1 MAKGWKLV
9 LDFVKDGDFMS
20 NQEKSTT
27 LSAAGSPSVKY
38 LYRGKGVA
46 GKAAVLTALPLVL
59 LLVLAVEHELL
70 VNKQPF
76 FQGKL
81 LFKQIVEGLPV
92 FYVVAIGLSLVYRR
106 FRGWLLDKAPLIAAF
121 IGFVIIWDLVTLK
134 FALLPL
140 PYFPSPGVVVG
151 TLINERATL
160 AISALYSLRLLFL
173 GYFVGL
179 LVGLPTG
186 IVMGWSPRFHYWVN
200 PALKLIGPIPAT
212 AWIPIAMVVFP
223 TSFTASIFLVAL
235 SCWFPITV
243 MTWTGIANVN
253 KAYYEVARSLGGS
266 EWYLIRHIAIPAAL
280 PTIFVGLFMGL
291 GMAFVTLVVGE
302 MLGVKAGLGWFVT
315 WAQGWAEYGK
325 VYAALIVMAVL
336 FSGIITV
343 LFAIRDKVLVW
354 QKGLIKW

>member
-1 MAKGWKLV
+1 MAG
-9 LDFVKDGDFMS
+9 
-20 NQEKSTT
+20 QEKTT
-27 LSAAGSPSVKY
+27 NLPAADAFTA
-38 LYRGKGVA
+38 RQA
-46 GKAAVLTALPLVL
+46 GREAFDRKTFAITVLPLVL
-59 LLVLAVEHELL
+59 LVILSLENILL

-76 FQGKL
+76 FQGRL
-81 LFKQIVEGLPV
+81 IFQHILEALPV
-92 FYVVAIGLSLVYRR
+92 LYGAALVLSAFYSR
-106 FRGWLLDKAPLIAAF
+106 FRGWLREKAPLISAFVAF
-121 IGFVIIWDLVTLK
+121 ILIWDLVTLK

-151 TLINERATL
+151 TLIHERETL

-173 GYFVGL
+173 GYFTGL
-179 LVGLPTG
+179 IVGLPTG
-186 IVMGWSPRFHYWVN
+186 ILMGWSPRFHYWAN

-223 TSFTASIFLVAL
+223 TSFLASIFLVGL

-253 KAYYEVARSLGGS
+253 KSYYEVARSLGAS
-266 EWYLIRHIAIPAAL
+266 EWYLIRHVALPAAL
-280 PTIFVGLFMGL
+280 PTIFVGLFMGM
-291 GMAFVTLVVGE
+291 GMAFVTLIVGE

-325 VYAALIVMAVL
+325 VYAALLVMAL
-336 FSGIITV
+336 IFSGIITI
-343 LFAIRDKVLVW
+343 LFAFRDKVLVW